1 MISADELVG
10 RRLEKVTLSL
20 HEHPSADEP
29 SLVHM
34 WLHVSGLGPVRFHT
48 APDDS
53 IELTLHRPHGD
64 YDMDE
69 CGRVVVAPAPP
80 AFPMSGFLGQ
90 SIQAVRYIVDR
101 HIDADIGLL
110 LEFDHGRVRVLN
122 LADELV
128 VTVGALPDETGLS
141 SR

>member
-10 RRLEKVTLSL
+10 RRLEQVTLSL
-20 HEHPSADEP
+20 HAHSIADEP

-34 WLHVSGLGPVRFHT
+34 WLHMGGLGPVRFHT

-53 IELTLHRPHGD
+53 IELALDQPYGD

-69 CGRVVVAPAPP
+69 YGRVVVAPAPS
-80 AFPMSGFLGQ
+80 AFLMSGFLGQ
-90 SIQAVRYIVDR
+90 SIRVVRHIVDR
-101 HIDADIGLL
+101 HLDAEIGLL
-110 LEFDHGRVRVLN
+110 LEFDRGRVRVLN

-128 VTVGALPDETGLS
+128 VTDALPDGVS
-141 SR
+141 AR

>member
-1 MISADELVG
+1 M
-10 RRLEKVTLSL
+10 TLSL
-20 HEHPSADEP
+20 HEHSIADEP

-34 WLHVSGLGPVRFHT
+34 WLHVSGLGPVLFHT

-53 IELTLHRPHGD
+53 IELTLDQPHGH

-69 CGRVVVAPAPP
+69 CGRIVVAPAPS

-90 SIQAVRYIVDR
+90 SIRAVRHIVDR
-101 HIDADIGLL
+101 HLDAEIGLL
-110 LEFDHGRVRVLN
+110 LEFDRGRVRVLN

-128 VTVGALPDETGLS
+128 VTDGALPDETGLS

>member
-10 RRLEKVTLSL
+10 RRLEQVTLSL
-20 HEHPSADEP
+20 HEHSSADEP

-34 WLHVSGLGPVRFHT
+34 WLHVSGLGSVRFHT

-53 IELTLHRPHGD
+53 VELALDQPHGD

-69 CGRVVVAPAPP
+69 CGRVVVASAPQ

-90 SIQAVRYIVDR
+90 SIRAVRHIVDR
-101 HIDADIGLL
+101 HLDAEIGLV
-110 LEFDHGRVRVLN
+110 LEFDHGRVSVPGGRV
-122 LADELV
+122 
-128 VTVGALPDETGLS
+128 GRHR
-141 SR
+141 SRSAGRDRAQ

>member
-10 RRLEKVTLSL
+10 RRLEQVTLSL

-34 WLHVSGLGPVRFHT
+34 WLHLSGLGPVRFHT

-53 IELTLHRPHGD
+53 IELALDQPHGD

-69 CGRVVVAPAPP
+69 YGRVVVAPAPP
-80 AFPMSGFLGQ
+80 AFPMSGFLGR
-90 SIQAVRYIVDR
+90 SIRAVRYIVDR
-101 HIDADIGLL
+101 HLDAEIGLL
-110 LEFDHGRVRVLN
+110 LEFDRGRVRVLN

-128 VTVGALPDETGLS
+128 ITDRALPDETGLS